1 MKARERAD
9 KVETILSQEF
19 GELGPTLIFHSDFEC
34 LVAILLS
41 AQTTDLSV
49 NKVSPALFGRFRK
62 PSDFAVAGV
71 EEIRSYIK
79 TLGLSNSKAR
89 SLKGLGQWFLERGTE
104 EVPHEMETLVSIPG
118 VGVKTAGVFLIERD
132 RPHSFPVDTHIFR
145 VTGRLGLQRAKDPIK
160 AGTALYRLYPGERA
174 GYMHRAFITLGR
186 RVCEARGPSCEE
198 CPLRELCPRLHLGK
212 KASSTALR

>member
-1 MKARERAD
+1 MRARERAGRIED
-9 KVETILSQEF
+9 ILSQEF

-34 LVAILLS
+34 LVSILLS

-49 NKVSPALFGRFRK
+49 NKVTPALFERFRK
-62 PSDFAVAGV
+62 PSDLASASVD
-71 EEIRSYIK
+71 EIRGYIK
-79 TLGLSNSKAR
+79 SLGLSNAKAR
-89 SLKGLGQWFLERGTE
+89 SLNGLGQWFLERGTE

-160 AGTALYRLYPGERA
+160 AGEALYRLYPGEKA
-174 GYMHRAFITLGR
+174 CYMHRAFITLGR
-186 RVCEARGPSCEE
+186 RICDARNPRCNE
-198 CPLRELCPRLHLGK
+198 CPLGDLCPRLHLGK